1 MLRIWVLRMIALET
15 TYGFKAERPVTGL
28 YSKVQVRDAKGLL
41 ASLVSKKST
50 KNLNIKEVEF
60 MGLNE

>member
-1 MLRIWVLRMIALET
+1 MIALET
-15 TYGFKAERPVTGL
+15 TYGFKAERPVIGL